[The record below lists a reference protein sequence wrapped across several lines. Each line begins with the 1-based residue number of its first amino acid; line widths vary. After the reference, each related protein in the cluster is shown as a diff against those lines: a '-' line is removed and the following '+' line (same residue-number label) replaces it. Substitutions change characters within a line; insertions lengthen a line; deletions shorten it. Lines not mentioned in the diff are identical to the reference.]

1 MEDIQALL
9 ATIREKK
16 RTLDFE
22 RGQQQGLIERE
33 QELNTD
39 IQVQRELTEVLDR
52 VTILLNNIGEDKQ
65 QKAQEHIE
73 GIVTRGLQ
81 AIFGP
86 TFSFHIAQTMK
97 GKSASV
103 EFLIRT
109 HLDDATLETPVLESH
124 GGGLAAIVGFLL
136 RVTVMLL
143 DKGADKANV
152 LVLDETF
159 GMVSDEYLE
168 PLAEFTR
175 DLVDK
180 TGIQVILVTHQPMW
194 EEHADKTVRFGIKN
208 GATFVREEL

>member
-9 ATIREKK
+9 ATIREQK

-22 RGQQQGLIERE
+22 RGQQQGLVERE
-33 QELNTD
+33 RELTAD
-39 IQVQRELTEVLDR
+39 IQEQRELTEVLDR

-109 HLDDATLETPVLESH
+109 HLDDVTLETPVLESH

-159 GMVSDEYLE
+159 GMVSAEFLD
-168 PLAEFTR
+168 PLAEFVR
-175 DLVDK
+175 ELIDK
-180 TGIQVILVTHQPMW
+180 TGLQVILVTHQDQW
-194 EEHADKTVRFGIKN
+194 LEYADKTVRFGIKN

>member
-1 MEDIQALL
+1 MEDVQGLL
-9 ATIREKK
+9 AAIREKK

-22 RGQQQGLIERE
+22 RGQQQGLKERE
-33 QELNTD
+33 RELTVE
-39 IQVQRELTEVLDR
+39 IEEQRELTEVLDR
-52 VTILLNNIGEDKQ
+52 VTLLLNSIGEDKQ

-109 HLDDATLETPVLESH
+109 QLDDTTLETPVLESH

-143 DKGADKANV
+143 DKGTDKANV

-159 GMVSDEYLE
+159 GMVSAEFLD
-168 PLAEFTR
+168 PLAEFVR
-175 DLVDK
+175 ELINK
-180 TGIQVILVTHQPMW
+180 TGLQVILVTHQDQW
-194 EEHADKTVRFGIKN
+194 LEYADKTVRFGIKN